1 MELKVCREDK
11 NFLKAQRRM
20 YEKFLEDTRM
30 EAQASAKLPDKDLT
44 AHLDQ
49 LEAFGLKGAD
59 F

>member
-1 MELKVCREDK
+1 
-11 NFLKAQRRM
+11 
-20 YEKFLEDTRM
+20 M

-44 AHLDQ
+44 THLDQ